1 MKWLYK
7 VNLNTAWD
15 PDLFYNE
22 SSFFCFAVEVQ
33 EEGMSGVQ
41 FFFTLLFSI
50 LGLGVLAVV
59 GMVVYGRWKENRR
72 KRFY

>member
-1 MKWLYK
+1 M
-7 VNLNTAWD
+7 
-15 PDLFYNE
+15 LF
-22 SSFFCFAVEVQ
+22 SSHFLENARISQEANSKTFCIAVEVQ

-50 LGLGVLAVV
+50 LGLGVLVVV
-59 GMVVYGRWKENRR
+59 GLIVYDRWKQNRR

>member
-1 MKWLYK
+1 
-7 VNLNTAWD
+7 
-15 PDLFYNE
+15 
-22 SSFFCFAVEVQ
+22 
-33 EEGMSGVQ
+33 MSGVQ

-59 GMVVYGRWKENRR
+59 GLVLYSRWKENKR

>member
-1 MKWLYK
+1 MSYVSFVKDMHS
-7 VNLNTAWD
+7 VSDNG
-15 PDLFYNE
+15 LFIN
-22 SSFFCFAVEVQ
+22 FFIHLVVEVQ

-59 GMVVYGRWKENRR
+59 GLVVYGRWKENRR